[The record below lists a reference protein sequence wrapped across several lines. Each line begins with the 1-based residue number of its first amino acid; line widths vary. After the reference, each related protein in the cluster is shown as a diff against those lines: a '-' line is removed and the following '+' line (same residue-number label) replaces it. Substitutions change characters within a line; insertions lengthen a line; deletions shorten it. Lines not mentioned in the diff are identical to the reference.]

1 MTTSKGSIF
10 TRRQRVHFQPSLTQI
25 AADLR
30 GAIDSG
36 ILTPGDPIPSE
47 KALAKRY
54 DVAASTAHRAV
65 ALLVAAGVVRA
76 SRGVRATV
84 AVRALDDGGPLAT
97 VTNLKPSGSGT
108 LGHPGS

>member
-1 MTTSKGSIF
+1 MGATLPRPTDDAL
-10 TRRQRVHFQPSLTQI
+10 QPYQQI

-36 ILTPGDPIPSE
+36 ILMPGDPLPSE

-65 ALLVAAGVVRA
+65 ALLVAAGMVSA
-76 SRGVRATV
+76 SRGVRAT
-84 AVRALDDGGPLAT
+84 AAGAAAAAGQQLAS
-97 VTNLKPSGSGT
+97 VTKLNP
-108 LGHPGS
+108 